1 MSDPNN
7 SSIPVASHSVQAG
20 NGITR
25 RDFLN
30 EITLGALGITGLGSV
45 AVTYQFFSPNVLF
58 EPPTTFRAGNPDLY
72 PVHSV
77 TFLQDQQV
85 YIVRMPE
92 GFYAISAV
100 CTHLGCVTQWKP
112 DAEMIACPC
121 HGSKFKSDGTKIEG
135 PAPRPLPHFG
145 ISMTAD
151 GELLVDK
158 LQNIKPGEVLKV

>member
-1 MSDPNN
+1 MSDAKNP
-7 SSIPVASHSVQAG
+7 SAADSPHAVPAG
-20 NGITR
+20 NGVTR

-30 EITLGALGITGLGSV
+30 EITMGALGIAGLGSV
-45 AVTYQFFSPNVLF
+45 VVTYQYFSPNVLF
-58 EPPTTFRAGNPDLY
+58 EPSTTFRAGNPDLY

-92 GFYAISAV
+92 GFYAVSA
-100 CTHLGCVTQWKP
+100 GCITQWKP

-121 HGSKFKSDGTKIEG
+121 HGSKFHPDGVKIEG
-135 PAPRPLPHFG
+135 PAPRPLPHFA
-145 ISMTAD
+145 ITLTAD

-158 LQNIKPGEVLKV
+158 LQIINASQVLKV